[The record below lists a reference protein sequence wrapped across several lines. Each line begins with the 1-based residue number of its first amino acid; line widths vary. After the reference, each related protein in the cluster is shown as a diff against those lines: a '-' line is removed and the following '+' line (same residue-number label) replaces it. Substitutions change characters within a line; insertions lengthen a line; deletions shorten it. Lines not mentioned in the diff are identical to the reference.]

1 MIDNEEKEV
10 TAQAEEPTTTPKQ
23 YDVGYGKP
31 PKSTQFKPGQSGNPK
46 GRTKG
51 SKNGIYTY
59 IQRELNSSIT
69 LTDGSKITKEQGFA
83 RQLTNK
89 ALRGDIQSQKLL
101 FNIHQKGQRKDKAEL
116 FMGRLIKEGYVTEEM
131 VDNFLY
137 HNKIISSAKPCDPM
151 KCDLNLNAMFKQ
163 IGGRKA
169 FGSALIL
176 SDLLCTYACLFI
188 LGNLWEEISQEYAY
202 WQGVDD
208 ATSNLAEE
216 QKSALYQTLAENH
229 SMARITDE
237 EYEQIQKVIEL
248 VRVGFI
254 RQFKEYMDLMA
265 EKSEYGT
272 AEWEFKR
279 GDMLNQ
285 ALKKTHFQ
293 WEMEELTDSYEHF
306 NSVYQS
312 AQTLPSASQC
322 AKYIDELNI
331 SENEAIQTIREL
343 LLPLLA
349 NRRER

>member
-1 MIDNEEKEV
+1 MTDNEVKEV
-10 TAQAEEPTTTPKQ
+10 TAQVEEPTTTPKQ

-101 FNIHQKGQRKDKAEL
+101 FNIHQKGRRKDKDEL
-116 FMGRLIKEGYVTEEM
+116 FMGRLINEGYVTEEM
-131 VDNFLY
+131 IDNFLY

-151 KCDLNLNAMFKQ
+151 KCGLNLNAMFKQ

-169 FGSALIL
+169 FGTALIL

-188 LGNLWEEISQEYAY
+188 LENLWEEISQEYAY

-208 ATSNLAEE
+208 ATANLAKE
-216 QKSALYQTLAENH
+216 QKAALYKTLATNC
-229 SMARITDE
+229 SIARITDE
-237 EYEQIQKVIEL
+237 QYEQIQKVIEL
-248 VRVGFI
+248 IRVGFV

-265 EKSEYGT
+265 KKSEYAT
-272 AEWEFKR
+272 TEWEFKR
-279 GDMLNQ
+279 GDMLTE

-293 WEMEELTDSYEHF
+293 WEMEELNDSYEHF
-306 NSVYQS
+306 KGVYQS
-312 AQTLPSASQC
+312 AQTLPSAGQC
-322 AKYIDELNI
+322 AKYIHELGI
-331 SENEAIQTIREL
+331 NEDDAIKVIKEVLMPL
-343 LLPLLA
+343 LLS
-349 NRRER
+349 RCGR

>member
-1 MIDNEEKEV
+1 MNETEVKEV
-10 TAQAEEPTTTPKQ
+10 TAQAESTTPKQ
-23 YDVGYGKP
+23 YEVGYGKP

-51 SKNGIYTY
+51 NRNGIYTY

-131 VDNFLY
+131 IDNFLY
-137 HNKIISSAKPCDPM
+137 HNKIIFSAKPCDPM

-169 FGSALIL
+169 FGTALIL

-188 LGNLWEEISQEYAY
+188 LENLWEEISQEYAY

-208 ATSNLAEE
+208 ATANLAEE
-216 QKSALYQTLAENH
+216 QKATLYQTLAATRP
-229 SMARITDE
+229 MARLTDE
-237 EYEQIQKVIEL
+237 QYEQIQKVIEL
-248 VRVGFI
+248 VRVEFM
-254 RQFKEYMDLMA
+254 RQFKEYIDLMA
-265 EKSEYGT
+265 ERSEY
-272 AEWEFKR
+272 ANVEWEFKR
-279 GDMLNQ
+279 GDMLTE
-285 ALKKTHFQ
+285 ALKKTHFPS
-293 WEMEELTDSYEHF
+293 EMKKLNESFEQFKNVYET
-306 NSVYQS
+306 
-312 AQTLPSASQC
+312 AQALPSAAQC
-322 AKYIDELNI
+322 EKYIKELNI
-331 SENEAIQTIREL
+331 SEDEAIKTIKEL
-343 LLPLLA
+343 LIPMLSTQS
-349 NRRER
+349 EV

>member
-1 MIDNEEKEV
+1 MNETEV
-10 TAQAEEPTTTPKQ
+10 KAVPAQAESTMPKQ

-131 VDNFLY
+131 IDNFLY

-169 FGSALIL
+169 FGTALIL
-176 SDLLCTYACLFI
+176 SDLLCTYVCLFI
-188 LGNLWEEISQEYAY
+188 LENFWNEISQEYAY

-208 ATSNLAEE
+208 ATANLTEE
-216 QKSALYQTLAENH
+216 QKATLYQTLAENRP
-229 SMARITDE
+229 MARLTDE
-237 EYEQIQKVIEL
+237 QYEQIQKVIEL

-265 EKSEYGT
+265 EKSEYAT
-272 AEWEFKR
+272 VEWEFKR

-293 WEMEELTDSYEHF
+293 WEMEELNDSYEHF
-306 NSVYQS
+306 KGVYQS

-331 SENEAIQTIREL
+331 SEDEALKTIREL
-343 LLPLLA
+343 LIPWLDKQ
-349 NRRER
+349 

>member
-1 MIDNEEKEV
+1 MNETEVKEV
-10 TAQAEEPTTTPKQ
+10 TAQAESITTPKQ
-23 YDVGYGKP
+23 YEVGYGKP

-51 SKNGIYTY
+51 SKNSIYTY

-131 VDNFLY
+131 IDNFLY
-137 HNKIISSAKPCDPM
+137 HNKIISSAKQCDPM

-169 FGSALIL
+169 FGGALIL
-176 SDLLCTYACLFI
+176 SDLLCTYVCLFI
-188 LGNLWEEISQEYAY
+188 LENFWNEISQEYAY

-208 ATSNLAEE
+208 ASANLAEE
-216 QKSALYQTLAENH
+216 QKATLYQTLAENRPIV
-229 SMARITDE
+229 RITDE
-237 EYEQIQKVIEL
+237 GYEQIQKVIEL
-248 VRVGFI
+248 VRVGFM
-254 RQFKEYMDLMA
+254 RQFKEYMDLMT
-265 EKSEYGT
+265 EKSEYAT

-279 GDMLNQ
+279 GDMLTQ

-293 WEMEELTDSYEHF
+293 WEMKELNDSYEHF
-306 NSVYQS
+306 KGVYQS

-322 AKYIDELNI
+322 EKYIAELGI
-331 SENEAIQTIREL
+331 SEEDAIKTIKEFL
-343 LLPLLA
+343 IPVLSKSCV
-349 NRRER
+349 N

>member
-1 MIDNEEKEV
+1 MTDNEVKEV
-10 TAQAEEPTTTPKQ
+10 PAQAEEPTTTPKQ
-23 YDVGYGKP
+23 YEVGYGKP

-116 FMGRLIKEGYVTEEM
+116 FMARLIKEGYVTEEM
-131 VDNFLY
+131 IDNFLY

-163 IGGRKA
+163 IGGRKV

-188 LGNLWEEISQEYAY
+188 LENLWEEISQEYAY
-202 WQGVDD
+202 WKGVDD
-208 ATSNLAEE
+208 ATANLAEE
-216 QKSALYQTLAENH
+216 QKHTLYQTLAANRPI
-229 SMARITDE
+229 ARITDE
-237 EYEQIQKVIEL
+237 ECEQIQKVIEL
-248 VRVGFI
+248 VRVGFM
-254 RQFKEYMDLMA
+254 RQFKEYMDLMT
-265 EKSEYGT
+265 EKSEYAT

-279 GDMLNQ
+279 GDMLTQ
-285 ALKKTHFQ
+285 ALKKTYFQ
-293 WEMEELTDSYEHF
+293 GEMEELNDSYEHF
-306 NSVYQS
+306 KGVYQS
-312 AQTLPSASQC
+312 AQTLPSSGQC
-322 AKYIDELNI
+322 ARYIHELGI
-331 SENEAIQTIREL
+331 NEDDAIKVIKEVLMPL
-343 LLPLLA
+343 LL
-349 NRRER
+349 NRHVR

>member
-1 MIDNEEKEV
+1 MNETEVKEV
-10 TAQAEEPTTTPKQ
+10 TAQAESITTPKQ
-23 YDVGYGKP
+23 YEVGYGKP

-131 VDNFLY
+131 IDNFLY

-169 FGSALIL
+169 FGTALIL

-188 LGNLWEEISQEYAY
+188 LENLWEKISQEYAY

-208 ATSNLAEE
+208 ATANLAEE
-216 QKSALYQTLAENH
+216 QKETLYQTLAANR
-229 SMARITDE
+229 SMMRITDE

-248 VRVGFI
+248 VRVGFV
-254 RQFKEYMDLMA
+254 RQFKEYMELMA
-265 EKSEYGT
+265 EKSEYAT
-272 AEWEFKR
+272 VEWEFKR
-279 GDMLNQ
+279 GDMLTE
-285 ALKKTHFQ
+285 ALKKTHFPS
-293 WEMEELTDSYEHF
+293 EIESLNESFEYFKRVYET
-306 NSVYQS
+306 
-312 AQTLPSASQC
+312 AQMLPSDEQC
-322 AKYIDELNI
+322 EKYIDELDT
-331 SENEAIQTIREL
+331 SEEDAIKTIKEL
-343 LLPLLA
+343 LIQMLTK
-349 NRRER
+349 

>member
-1 MIDNEEKEV
+1 MNETEVKEV
-10 TAQAEEPTTTPKQ
+10 TAQAESTAPKQ
-23 YDVGYGKP
+23 YTVGYGKP

-51 SKNGIYTY
+51 SRNGIYTY

-131 VDNFLY
+131 IDNFLY
-137 HNKIISSAKPCDPM
+137 HNKIISSAKLCDPM

-169 FGSALIL
+169 FGGALIL
-176 SDLLCTYACLFI
+176 SDLLCTYACLAI
-188 LGNLWEEISQEYAY
+188 LENLWEEIFQEYAY
-202 WQGVDD
+202 WQGVEDTT
-208 ATSNLAEE
+208 ANLAEE
-216 QKSALYQTLAENH
+216 QKATLYQTLAENRPI
-229 SMARITDE
+229 ARITGE
-237 EYEQIQKVIEL
+237 QYEQIQKVIEL
-248 VRVGFI
+248 VRVGFV
-254 RQFKEYMDLMA
+254 RQFKEYMDLMT
-265 EKSEYGT
+265 EKSEYAM

-279 GDMLNQ
+279 GDMLTQ

-293 WEMEELTDSYEHF
+293 WEMEELNDSYEHF
-306 NSVYQS
+306 KNVYQS
-312 AQTLPSASQC
+312 AQTLPGASQC
-322 AKYIDELNI
+322 AKYIAELTI
-331 SENEAIQTIREL
+331 SEDEAIKTIKEL
-343 LLPLLA
+343 LLPMLS
-349 NRRER
+349 NRSKE

>member
-1 MIDNEEKEV
+1 MNESEVKEV
-10 TAQAEEPTTTPKQ
+10 TAQAESITTPKQ
-23 YDVGYGKP
+23 YEVGYGKP
-31 PKSTQFKPGQSGNPK
+31 PKKTQFKPGQSGNPK

-131 VDNFLY
+131 IDNFLY

-151 KCDLNLNAMFKQ
+151 KCALNLNAMFKQ

-169 FGSALIL
+169 FGTALIL

-188 LGNLWEEISQEYAY
+188 LENLWEEISQEYAY

-216 QKSALYQTLAENH
+216 QKSALYQTLAGNR

-248 VRVGFI
+248 VRVGFM
-254 RQFKEYMDLMA
+254 RQFKEYMDLMT
-265 EKSEYGT
+265 EKSEYAT

-279 GDMLNQ
+279 GDMLTQ

-293 WEMEELTDSYEHF
+293 WEMEELNDSYEHF
-306 NSVYQS
+306 KNVYQS
-312 AQTLPSASQC
+312 AQALPSAGQC
-322 AKYIDELNI
+322 AKYIDELTI
-331 SENEAIQTIREL
+331 SEDEAIKTIKEL
-343 LLPLLA
+343 LLPMLS
-349 NRRER
+349 NRSKE